1 MSPILTRLLRNPRG
15 EATPFAWLVMWVR
28 GWERG

>member
-1 MSPILTRLLRNPRG
+1 MNRLLTRLLRNPRG

-28 GWERG
+28 GWER